1 MKPSILIKD
10 ILEKDPARQIERVIK
25 VDERDPR
32 TVGSELEEYVVT
44 DEIRQYLEDI
54 IDRFIESRHRTPES
68 VCAWISGFFGS
79 GKSHFLKVLGYVL
92 SNQNIILDDGREVRA
107 TSYFCKKHSLP
118 GSTILEKEL
127 RSKAI
132 FVNMLN
138 FPRDSPE
145 APSISKI
152 VYTAFLEE
160 LGFSDVFWV
169 AEIEKMLQDRGLWDS
184 FLEYVE
190 KETGKSWQ
198 EIRRMTAMVGPILA
212 KALHT
217 IDQKTYYKIEEAEKA
232 IEDVKKS
239 FELTPRKLVETLVT
253 EAEKLGKENGRII
266 LLLDEVGLYIGT
278 NTDRLTD
285 LGILAEH
292 IERIGKGKIWL
303 FVTAQ
308 EALEEVIPRVEAYRP
323 ELEKIKDRFQ
333 IRVTL
338 TPENI
343 DTVVKKRLLSKVPDP
358 TKLKCLEDLYSKFS
372 GSLAT
377 FALIKNP
384 AREYGGLLTR
394 INKEKFIE
402 SYPLMPYHVLLMQH
416 IFGSLRLRGRAVPE
430 LTGRERAILSVVRAL
445 LIGPKANAKGLAYAE
460 LGSLA
465 TFDAVY
471 DAIHLEV
478 RGEYQSI
485 IEDASKLGEKEG
497 LKIGSVAKALFLL
510 QQVGEWIPC
519 TVDNIAAVLY
529 SCLGEDGVSLRNKVK
544 KCLEELQNNK
554 WITEEDGKWRFLT
567 SIERTFEQEVAS
579 KFASAI
585 EKKELTI
592 EVAKSVVNEFKTYN
606 YGGVRVFDIHLFV
619 DDKEITSKGQIILRF
634 YSPLFASTEKDLI
647 KSLLAKSLAAKDT
660 IFAVCSHEKKFE
672 QLLEKV
678 ICVEKAI
685 KDREAKP
692 LTPEEENTISRYR
705 KDIEVL
711 KSDELPK
718 LFESACENG
727 ILIVQGKEI
736 KLDGR
741 KSLQEVIKRYLK
753 DIIDDLFTQFQLAA
767 FKVEKDEHIGSILS
781 WQGGRLPSIYRD
793 LQLIDDKGNILV
805 DRPVASRILQEVRR
819 RYKEGEDC
827 SGASL
832 AEHFG
837 SQPYGWDPKIVRLTL
852 ATLFKSGAIAVNL
865 DGKDYVSAAEIG
877 SHEAFT
883 NARAFNRA
891 RFYPGV
897 EITPEQRNKAWEL
910 MSSVLGLRADNTIED
925 IDKKLTDHLSKKLQQ
940 IMRLEAVASALDLP
954 VLSRVKA
961 LQKTMEE
968 ITKAPNTTKRILN
981 FIDNSRIEILKDIK
995 LIDELVRFE
1004 EKGNLKEYRKIIRF
1018 TRECA
1023 HKLVKLGE
1031 EDEGNL
1037 EKLEDS
1043 LKSEKFMELWP
1054 EIISK
1059 YEKIKDKYEKLYSR
1073 LHDERNELV
1082 SKAIK
1087 SLHSHPAFKK
1097 LKEEDVEK
1105 MIQPLKNMI
1114 CMAKKLEF
1122 DENFVCGTCKST
1134 IEELSFS
1141 VKEGI
1146 ENKEQKIRDDFTK
1159 KLIKIEPKAEEI
1171 LGFREE
1177 IKSQKDVDEV
1187 TNKLKKVCDRAL
1199 KEKKIVRVNVSVE

>member
-1 MKPSILIKD
+1 MKPLLLVKD

-32 TVGSELEEYVVT
+32 IVGSELEEYVVT

-68 VCAWISGFFGS
+68 VCTWVSGFFGS

-92 SNQNIILDDGREVRA
+92 SNQKVKLEDGREVGA
-107 TSYFCKKHSLP
+107 ASYFCKKHSLQ
-118 GSTILEKEL
+118 GAIILEKEL
-127 RSKAI
+127 NAKAI

-138 FPRDSPE
+138 FPRDSPK

-160 LGFSDVFWV
+160 LGFSDVFWI
-169 AEIEKMLQDRGLWDS
+169 AEIEKMLKERGLWEN
-184 FLEYVE
+184 FLVYIE
-190 KETGKSWQ
+190 KETGRTWQ
-198 EIRRMTAMVGPILA
+198 QVRRMTAMVGPILA
-212 KALHT
+212 KALHN
-217 IDQKTYYKIEEAEKA
+217 IDPKTFYKIEEAEKS

-239 FELTPRKLVETLVT
+239 FELTPRKLVEALVA

-292 IERIGKGKIWL
+292 IERIGKGKVWL

-343 DTVVKKRLLSKVPDP
+343 DTVVKKRLLSKILDL
-358 TKLKCLEDLYSKFS
+358 TKLKHLEELYNKFS

-394 INKEKFIE
+394 IDRDRFIE

-445 LIGPKANAKGLAYAE
+445 LVGPKADVKGLAYSE
-460 LGSLA
+460 IGSLA

-485 IEDASKLGEKEG
+485 IEDASKLGDKDG

-529 SCLGEDGVSLRNKVK
+529 SYLGEDGVSLRNKVK
-544 KCLEELQNNK
+544 MCLEELHKNK
-554 WITEEDGKWRFLT
+554 WIAEEDGKWRFLT
-567 SIERTFEQEVAS
+567 TIERTFEQEVAS
-579 KFASAI
+579 KFASPTEKQELAI
-585 EKKELTI
+585 EI
-592 EVAKSVVNEFKTYN
+592 AKNVVNEFKTYN
-606 YGGVRVFDIHLFV
+606 YGGVRVFDLHLFV
-619 DDKEITSKGQIILRF
+619 DDKEITSKGQVVIKF
-634 YSPLFASTEKDLI
+634 YSPLAIAEKD
-647 KSLLAKSLAAKDT
+647 KVKTLLAKSLASKDT
-660 IFAVCSHEKKFE
+660 IYIISDYDKKFE
-672 QLLEKV
+672 LLLEKV
-678 ICVEKAI
+678 ICTEKAI
-685 KDREAKP
+685 KHREAKP
-692 LTPEEENTISRYR
+692 LTPEEENTLSKYR
-705 KDIEVL
+705 KEIELL

-718 LFESACENG
+718 LFEDACENG
-727 ILIVQGKEI
+727 VLLIQGKEI
-736 KLDGR
+736 KLDG
-741 KSLQEVIKRYLK
+741 KKPLQEVVKKYVK
-753 DIIDDLFTQFQLAA
+753 DVIDDLFTQFQLAA
-767 FKVEKDEHIGSILS
+767 FKVERDEHIGTILT
-781 WQGGRLPSIYRD
+781 WQKGRLPSIYKE
-793 LQLIDDKGNILV
+793 LQLVDDRGNILI
-805 DRPVASRILQEVRR
+805 DRPVASRILQEIRR

-832 AEHFG
+832 AEHF
-837 SQPYGWDPKIVRLTL
+837 SSPPYGWDPKVVRLTL
-852 ATLFKSGAIAVNL
+852 ATLFKSGVIAVNL
-865 DGKDYVSAAEIG
+865 DGKDYVSTTELG

-883 NARAFNRA
+883 NTRAFNRA

-897 EITPEQRNKAWEL
+897 EVTPEQRNKAWEL
-910 MSSVLGLRADNTIED
+910 MSSVLGLKAENTIED
-925 IDKKLTDHLSKKLQQ
+925 IDKKLVEHLSEKMKQIIEWKAKAAALELPIAERINSLQNA
-940 IMRLEAVASALDLP
+940 IN
-954 VLSRVKA
+954 
-961 LQKTMEE
+961 E
-968 ITKAPNTTKRILN
+968 IVNAPNITKRILN
-981 FIDNSRIEILKDIK
+981 FIDELRIKILKDIMLLDDLRK
-995 LIDELVRFE
+995 FE
-1004 EKGNLKEYRKIIRF
+1004 ERGGLKEYKRIVRF
-1018 TRECA
+1018 IRECGQR
-1023 HKLVKLGE
+1023 LVKLGE
-1031 EDEGNL
+1031 ESEANL
-1037 EKLEDS
+1037 KKLEDCI
-1043 LKSEKFMELWP
+1043 KSENFIKLWQDVIP
-1054 EIISK
+1054 K
-1059 YEKIKDKYEKLYSR
+1059 YESIKDKYEKLYSKW
-1073 LHDERNELV
+1073 HEERNELL

-1087 SLHSHPAFKK
+1087 SLYSHPAAKK
-1097 LKEEDVEK
+1097 LKEEELEK
-1105 MIQPLKNMI
+1105 TLQPLNEML
-1114 CMAKKLEF
+1114 CSSKKLEL
-1122 DENFVCGTCKST
+1122 DENFVCSICRSS

-1141 VKEGI
+1141 IREGI
-1146 ENKEQKIRDDFTK
+1146 ESKRQRMKDDLDK

-1171 LGFREE
+1171 IGFKEE
-1177 IKSQKDVDEV
+1177 IRSHKDIEEV
-1187 TNKLKKVCDRAL
+1187 SSKLRKVCERAL
-1199 KEKKIVRVNVSVE
+1199 KEKKIVKVEVSVE

>member
-1 MKPSILIKD
+1 MKPSMLVKD

-32 TVGSELEEYVVT
+32 VVGSELEEYVVT

-92 SNQNIILDDGREVRA
+92 SNLNVILEDGHEVRA
-107 TSYFCKKHSLP
+107 ASYFCKKHSLP
-118 GSTILEKEL
+118 GGIILEKEL

-169 AEIEKMLQDRGLWDS
+169 AEIEKMLQERGLWES
-184 FLEYVE
+184 FLEYIE
-190 KETGKSWQ
+190 KETGKPWQ
-198 EIRRMTAMVGPILA
+198 QIRRITAMVGPLLA
-212 KALHT
+212 KALHD
-217 IDQKTYYKIEEAEKA
+217 IDKKTYYKIEEAEKA

-239 FELTPRKLVETLVT
+239 FELTPRKLVEALVA

-292 IERIGKGKIWL
+292 VERIGKGKVWL

-358 TKLKCLEDLYSKFS
+358 TKLKHLEDLYNKFS

-377 FALIKNP
+377 FAVIKNP

-394 INKEKFIE
+394 INKEKFME

-416 IFGSLRLRGRAVPE
+416 IFGSLRLRGKAIPE

-445 LIGPKANAKGLAYAE
+445 LIGPKADVKGLAYAE

-471 DAIHLEV
+471 DAIHPEV

-485 IEDASKLGEKEG
+485 IEDATKLGEKEG

-510 QQVGEWIPC
+510 QQIGEWIPC
-519 TVDNIAAVLY
+519 TIDNIAAVLY
-529 SCLGEDGVSLRNKVK
+529 SYLGEDGVSLRNKVK
-544 KCLEELQNNK
+544 ICLEELQKNK

-567 SIERTFEQEVAS
+567 NIERTFEQEVAS
-579 KFASAI
+579 KFASAV
-585 EKKELTI
+585 EKKELAV
-592 EVAKSVVNEFKTYN
+592 EVAKSIVNEFKTYN
-606 YGGVRVFDIHLFV
+606 YGGIRVFDVHLFV
-619 DDKEITSKGQIILRF
+619 DDKEITSKGQITLRF
-634 YSPLFASTEKDLI
+634 YSPLFASMERDLT

-660 IFAVCSHEKKFE
+660 VFVVCDQEKRFE

-678 ICVEKAI
+678 ICIEKAI

-692 LTPEEENTISRYR
+692 LTPDEENIISRYR
-705 KDIEVL
+705 KDIELL
-711 KSDELPK
+711 KNDELPK

-727 ILIVQGKEI
+727 AVIINGKEI

-741 KSLQEVIKRYLK
+741 KSLQEVIKKHLK
-753 DIIDDLFTQFQLAA
+753 DVIDDLFTQFQLAA
-767 FKVEKDEHIGSILS
+767 FKVEKDEHIGSILT
-781 WQGGRLPSIYRD
+781 WQKGRLPSVYRE
-793 LQLIDDKGNILV
+793 LQLVDDKGNILL
-805 DRPVASRILQEVRR
+805 DRPVASRILQEIRR
-819 RYKEGEDC
+819 RHKEGEDC
-827 SGASL
+827 SGATL

-865 DGKDYVSAAEIG
+865 DGKDYVSATELG

-891 RFYPGV
+891 RFYPGI

-910 MSSVLGLRADNTIED
+910 MSSVLGLRAENTIED
-925 IDKKLTDHLSKKLQQ
+925 IDKKLVSHLSEKLQQ
-940 IMRLEAVASALDLP
+940 IVRLEATASALDLP
-954 VLSRVKA
+954 ILGRIEA
-961 LQKTMEE
+961 LQKTVEE
-968 ITKAPNTTKRILN
+968 IVKAPNTTRRILN
-981 FIDNSRIEILKDIK
+981 FIDNSRIEILKSIT
-995 LIDELVRFE
+995 LIDELVKFE
-1004 EKGNLKEYRKIIRF
+1004 EKGNLKEYKKITRF
-1018 TRECA
+1018 IRECA
-1023 HKLVKLGE
+1023 HRLVRLGE
-1031 EDEGNL
+1031 EE
-1037 EKLEDS
+1037 EVS
-1043 LKSEKFMELWP
+1043 LKILEESIKSQKFMELWP

-1059 YEKIKDKYEKLYSR
+1059 YERIKDKYEKLYLR
-1073 LHDERNELV
+1073 WHEDRNELA
-1082 SKAIK
+1082 SRAIK

-1097 LKEEDVEK
+1097 LKEEDVERI
-1105 MIQPLKNMI
+1105 IQPLKGII
-1114 CMAKKLEF
+1114 CTAKKVEF
-1122 DENFVCGTCKST
+1122 NENFVCSACKST
-1134 IEELSFS
+1134 IEELSIS
-1141 VKEGI
+1141 VKGGI
-1146 ENKEQKIRDDFTK
+1146 EIEEQRIKEEFAK

-1171 LGFREE
+1171 LGFKEE
-1177 IKSQKDVDEV
+1177 IRSQKDVDDV
-1187 TNKLKKVCDRAL
+1187 THKLKKVCERAL
-1199 KEKKIVRVNVSVE
+1199 KEKKIVKVNVSVE